1 LEENL
6 KYDEVIEVLN
16 IISESEMFS
25 WF

>member
-6 KYDEVIEVLN
+6 KYDKVIEVLN